1 MKIDTLVLSGGGPA
15 GIAYPSIF
23 RALYENEILHRNLR
37 GIKEIITTS
46 IGILMAYCLLLKFEN
61 RVINEIITRCDI
73 ASMLHT
79 DDISV
84 DGLIFDSGLY
94 ETRAMREMFHSLT
107 KRVLH
112 TDDITLQELYT
123 ITKIKLS
130 VKVFNITDKVYE
142 FISHVTDP
150 ELSIITLAEMTTAV
164 PILFKPISYR
174 DKLYCDGGIKNGY
187 PIGYT
192 PSPNYL
198 GIYLNNGNREF
209 NAVAHIPILMTVI
222 HIIQG
227 DEEPFT
233 TNERIIDIGA
243 NLGLDF
249 GINDDTKQALARDA
263 YNKTID
269 HIQRY
274 LTPEEEL
281 QGSVEDSHKD

>member
-23 RALYENEILHRNLR
+23 QALYEKEIVHRNLR

-46 IGILMAYCLLLKFEN
+46 IGILMAYCMLLKFEN
-61 RVINEIITRCDI
+61 RVINEIITRYDI

-84 DGLIFDSGLY
+84 DGLIFDCGLY

-112 TDDITLQELYT
+112 TDDITLGELYT
-123 ITKIKLS
+123 ITNIKLS

-142 FISHVTDP
+142 FISHITDP

-164 PILFKPISYR
+164 PILFKPVPYR

-187 PIGYT
+187 PIGYC

-198 GIYLNNGNREF
+198 GIYLNNGDKEF

-233 TNERIIDIGA
+233 PNERIIDIGA

-269 HIQRY
+269 HIQRH
-274 LTPEEEL
+274 LQQHLQHEEPEEEA
-281 QGSVEDSHKD
+281 E